1 MKRKLISSA
10 LSICLSFNTFASGF
24 PVVDIAN
31 LLQSVLKY
39 TQVLKE
45 YEQILNQTGLNAQ
58 QLLQLIEQYEQ
69 TLREYQV
76 LLNQVEGLKNKI
88 DRRDFPGLDRELRRL
103 NEQYNGSQEVQANS
117 SVTSRYGSI
126 KSQSDLN
133 KLADD
138 AIGYTPTDLSQAY
151 TLANDANVKANQR
164 EYFSERNTKTRNDM
178 NKLDSERLNLGDQSE
193 LATLQLLVEQN
204 QILMEQ
210 IDLQNEMKLSEMSY
224 SNQSDQRIAN
234 AVLRAKERSLQ
245 RLKEAKENGISIDE
259 GLIR

>member
-1 MKRKLISSA
+1 MKKKLITLVMA
-10 LSICLSFNTFASGF
+10 LSISVNSHSSGF

-88 DRRDFPGLDRELRRL
+88 DRRDFPAIEREIRRL
-103 NEQYNGSQEVQANS
+103 RDQYYGTQEVQANS
-117 SVTSRYGSI
+117 SVTARYGSVT
-126 KSQSDLN
+126 SQSDLN

-138 AIGYTPTDLSQAY
+138 ALGYTPSDLSQAY
-151 TLANDANVKANQR
+151 TLANDANIKANQR
-164 EYFSERNTKTRNDM
+164 EYFSERNAQTRSDI
-178 NKLDSERLNLGDQSE
+178 NKLDSERLSLGDQSE

-204 QILMEQ
+204 QLLMEQ

-224 SNQSDQRIAN
+224 SNSSDQRIAN
-234 AVLRAKERSLQ
+234 AVLKAKQRSLE
-245 RLKEAKENGISIDE
+245 RLKAAKENGITIDE
-259 GLIR
+259 GEIR